1 MSNVHVRPQIRRD
14 PVQLVPA
21 DAGEAH
27 WVLAIDIV
35 ERDGQ
40 FDFRLLL
47 NRIDQTIVRAAL
59 ETDHL
64 SARVDLSGNDGG
76 HQYAS
81 VDPPAIEWSARPR

>member
-40 FDFRLLL
+40 FDFRCC
-47 NRIDQTIVRAAL
+47 
-59 ETDHL
+59 
-64 SARVDLSGNDGG
+64 
-76 HQYAS
+76 
-81 VDPPAIEWSARPR
+81 